1 MAISSWMIWGRSL
14 RTSRS
19 HRSRQ
24 NSEDSCVQLD
34 LSRGLKENVKE
45 VLTNLCQR
53 YNVPSVKKLAY
64 LNAIVKLISENDTLD
79 YGYSTDD
86 IFCCL
91 RVGLIHEAT
100 QVRAAALRAVRYM
113 LKKEQDVIAIN
124 KLQYPYFVARSMD
137 VNLRNEMERI
147 QALRLVRRILVL
159 APKHFSPVLARSL
172 VSLTNGGIEERDRAF
187 RAFLATLCELGVLN
201 SNLLISCGGN
211 GALARAAMTGQSPA
225 IIESVVGVLLKL
237 LNMPDTRNSV
247 SLLCF
252 AAPYC
257 ELHSASIERTKEER
271 EQRFAASK
279 LALLSILRSYS
290 GVIHFCRPDNNS
302 GLKAIAD
309 ILYVEQ
315 LEVRGAVLD
324 LLYELLDL
332 PLPTWTDEPDVALA
346 AVDPSRSR
354 DSWKLSEGFVAAEGA
369 FILPSL
375 SSRCPNI
382 TEIHL
387 ALLVY
392 ALLECG
398 LHRALAETIIST
410 DTFISVR
417 AAVLLGAL
425 LHLAHSLL
433 PSEVCDLTPPL
444 PNLLEHASAGKH
456 QALAAVNI
464 LERMHTM
471 LQRRPAPA
479 SLFLDRILQAG
490 TWLRPALPRRQRPSS
505 RHWLR
510 RESPTTPLLKDAQ
523 VLSSKDAL
531 AWNWP
536 VVRSILRS
544 REDTVRIL
552 HDSDHRLFIK
562 RLVRYFKPS
571 SNGYSR
577 VELGTNAILAREATL
592 AGCDLLNCLLELHE
606 PEGTKLLNELIADI
620 AEQISSI
627 RTAQSAHECLF
638 SPRHM
643 STTCCQKYFLFL
655 GQLSHSA
662 KGTVILK
669 GFNLLEKLQDLALAT
684 NHDCYVKLIVSSLD
698 YSREGPNRKVMS
710 KIITEAALEST
721 RLYATQFLRLILRA
735 RMADAFRWAMI
746 LLSDRLSDTS
756 KTVALTA
763 LEVLHEACEEPEYV
777 EALWQQGGQSR
788 DWDKWLQHLG
798 DKGYLLK
805 IRLYSL
811 QQGFTTL
818 SSPVEELEKWI
829 ALDGFADRYVGL
841 IEREIHDSLT
851 RRQRDENGSYHK
863 RTTNVLM
870 MPQNIFIPPHLIG
883 QMAQHEL
890 GMQLLVRRNVIQ
902 RFARVIQRFR
912 IDFGGVDGD
921 TSIKYIRTHRI
932 LIDDAC
938 LMSEESGIGE
948 TESNRLETI
957 LDSETT
963 EITNGYN
970 VHRNESLIDVHRKLS
985 LDDSK
990 CTTPEKSWR
999 TEPESRDEQHADL
1012 DVRILKAKS
1021 ALWVLGHVGTSGAGV
1036 EQLNHLGIIEMIT
1049 SLAETCPYYAIR
1061 ATAMYALSL
1070 IATTR
1075 AGADALIAFD
1085 WPCVRHRR
1093 GDLWPVLSPATRYP
1107 VPSPVP
1113 VQRHHRSL
1121 SDGKPEL
1128 PEPVVRRTRNRSESA
1143 ATDLEARRYAFTERG
1158 ETPSPVSSIQRLSQ
1172 QDAEGYARLRSL
1184 QRHRRPSYSQSS
1196 LEMYSL
1202 DGRLSLQSLSEFDSS
1217 RSWIAENVLTP
1228 TPPPAENNTENL
1240 FYMGICLPR
1249 KLLTIFPD
1257 PPQPSVLAAP
1267 DDVVKPEVESNEVD
1281 EESCSEYDV
1290 DTEHGRICLVC
1301 YNGKNSNKE
1310 LAEEQSIKLQREILR
1325 HVQRLANPVWYRHS
1339 RQVLLRLR
1347 QCYPEKFQDTC
1358 LFSDVAARLASGT
1371 YRMPARRFLQEL
1383 FLDSPFDALYIE
1395 PNSILEISICTEEN
1409 EEESLVPM
1417 VPESSS
1423 RVPSE
1428 NKINGRLTLS
1438 EMQAAQLAAV
1448 VEETGSDPRTAQQG
1462 NKNEQDMR
1470 ICERRS
1476 DEKIIADILNPRER
1490 IRLSK
1495 SSDRILKV
1503 SDLIIEDI
1511 RQQDISLCCQ
1521 DNCDHQLAI
1530 IYSVLVS
1537 KRKFHV
1543 YFLISKPY
1551 LISNSCQ

>member
-1 MAISSWMIWGRSL
+1 MAISGWMIWGRSL
-14 RTSRS
+14 RPSRS
-19 HRSRQ
+19 LRSRQ
-24 NSEDSCVQLD
+24 NSENSCVQLD

-53 YNVPSVKKLAY
+53 HNVPGIKKLAY
-64 LNAIVKLISENDTLD
+64 LNAIVKLISQNDSPD
-79 YGYSTDD
+79 YGYSVDD
-86 IFCCL
+86 LFCCL
-91 RVGLIHEAT
+91 RVGLVHEAT

-137 VNLRNEMERI
+137 VNLRNEMERM

-159 APKHFSPVLARSL
+159 APKHFSPILARSL
-172 VSLTNGGIEERDRAF
+172 ISLTNGSVAEKDGAF

-201 SNLLISCGGN
+201 SNLLISCGGV

-237 LNMPDTRNSV
+237 LNTPDTRSSV

-257 ELHSASIERTKEER
+257 ELHSLSIDRTKEDR
-271 EQRFAASK
+271 ERFAASK

-290 GVIHFCRPDNNS
+290 GVLHFCRPDDNS

-309 ILYVEQ
+309 ILYVDQ
-315 LEVRGAVLD
+315 LEVRGAVLE

-346 AVDPSRSR
+346 AVDPSRTR
-354 DSWKLSEGFVAAEGA
+354 DSWKLSEGFVAAEGKY
-369 FILPSL
+369 ILPSL

-398 LHRALAETIIST
+398 LHHALAETIVST

-433 PSEVCDLTPPL
+433 PSEVCDVTPAL

-456 QALAAVNI
+456 QALAAVTI

-471 LQRRPAPA
+471 MRRRPAPA
-479 SLFLDRILQAG
+479 SLFLDKLLQAR
-490 TWLRPALPRRQRPSS
+490 TWLRPTLPRRQRTSS
-505 RHWLR
+505 RNWLR

-544 REDTVRIL
+544 RDDTMRIL
-552 HDSDHRLFIK
+552 HDSDHRLFMK
-562 RLVRYFKPS
+562 RLVRYFKPC

-577 VELGTNAILAREATL
+577 VELTTNANLAREATL

-606 PEGTKLLNELIADI
+606 PEGTKLLNELIGDI

-662 KGTVILK
+662 KGTVVLK
-669 GFNLLEKLQDLALAT
+669 GFNLLEKLQNLALAT

-698 YSREGPNRKVMS
+698 YSRDGPNRKVLT
-710 KIITEAALEST
+710 KIITEATLDST
-721 RLYATQFLRLILRA
+721 RLYATQFLRLILRT
-735 RMADAFRWAMI
+735 RIADAYRWAI
-746 LLSDRLSDTS
+746 TLLTDRLSDTN

-763 LEVLHEACEEPEYV
+763 LEALHEACEESEYL
-777 EALWQQGGQSR
+777 EALLQQGSQSR
-788 DWDKWLQHLG
+788 NWNKWLEELG

-811 QQGFTTL
+811 HQGFTTL
-818 SSPVEELEKWI
+818 SSPTEELEKWI
-829 ALDGFADRYVGL
+829 SPGGFAERYVGL
-841 IEREIHDSLT
+841 IEGEIHDSLT
-851 RRQRDENGSYHK
+851 RRQRDETGSYHR
-863 RTTNVLM
+863 RTTNVPM
-870 MPQNIFIPPHLIG
+870 TPQNIFVLPHLIG
-883 QMAQHEL
+883 QLAQHDL
-890 GMQLLVRRNVIQ
+890 GMQLLLRRNVIQ
-902 RFARVIQRFR
+902 RFARVVQRFR
-912 IDFGGVDGD
+912 MEAVGRDSESNSRC
-921 TSIKYIRTHRI
+921 TKTNRSM
-932 LIDDAC
+932 LDDPYA
-938 LMSEESGIGE
+938 MSEESGTDE
-948 TESNRLETI
+948 TVESNRLETI
-957 LDSETT
+957 LDSEGLEP
-963 EITNGYN
+963 EIYN
-970 VHRNESLIDVHRKLS
+970 TQKVDSLVDIRRKTS
-985 LDDSK
+985 LDDSRR
-990 CTTPEKSWR
+990 TTPERSWR
-999 TEPESRDEQHADL
+999 LEAESREEQGISL
-1012 DVRILKAKS
+1012 NKKILKVKS
-1021 ALWVLGHVGTSGAGV
+1021 ALWALGHMGTSAAGV
-1036 EQLNHLGIIEMIT
+1036 EHLNHLGIIELLT
-1049 SLAETCPYYAIR
+1049 SMAETCPYYMVR

-1070 IATTR
+1070 IGTTR
-1075 AGADALIAFD
+1075 AGADALSTFD
-1085 WPCVRHRR
+1085 WSCVRHRR
-1093 GDLWPVLSPATRYP
+1093 GDHWPVVPPTSRYP

-1113 VQRHHRSL
+1113 IQRHHRSL

-1128 PEPVVRRTRNRSESA
+1128 PEPVARRTRNRSESA
-1143 ATDLEARRYAFTERG
+1143 ATDLEPRRYALPERG
-1158 ETPSPVSSIQRLSQ
+1158 ETPSPVSSNQRLSQ
-1172 QDAEGYARLRSL
+1172 QDAEGYAKLRSL

-1217 RSWIAENVLTP
+1217 RSWIAEHVLNP
-1228 TPPPAENNTENL
+1228 TPPPPPEDNNDNL
-1240 FYMGICLPR
+1240 FYMGIALPKR
-1249 KLLTIFPD
+1249 LISIFPE
-1257 PPQPSVLAAP
+1257 PPQPSLPIIA
-1267 DDVVKPEVESNEVD
+1267 DDVPKSDVETTEVD

-1290 DTEHGRICLVC
+1290 DAEHCRICLIC
-1301 YNGKNSNKE
+1301 DHGKCSNRNFVT
-1310 LAEEQSIKLQREILR
+1310 EQDMKLQRKILT
-1325 HVQRLANPVWYRHS
+1325 HTQRLANPVWYRHS
-1339 RQVLLRLR
+1339 RETLLGLR
-1347 QCYPEKFQDTC
+1347 QLHSEKFQDTC
-1358 LFSDVAARLASGT
+1358 LFSDVAAHLGSGT

-1383 FLDSPFDALYIE
+1383 FLDSTFDALYVEPARILKLNDGNDE
-1395 PNSILEISICTEEN
+1395 KPLRLPNSTALQ
-1409 EEESLVPM
+1409 LD
-1417 VPESSS
+1417 S

-1428 NKINGRLTLS
+1428 SKINGRLTFPDIQVTQLDAVA
-1438 EMQAAQLAAV
+1438 EEAAGDTNQQCNKTQEV
-1448 VEETGSDPRTAQQG
+1448 PR
-1462 NKNEQDMR
+1462 KS
-1470 ICERRS
+1470 ERRS
-1476 DEKIIADILNPRER
+1476 DEKIIAEILKPEER

-1495 SSDRILKV
+1495 SSDRLLKV
-1503 SDLIIEDI
+1503 SGTNTA
-1511 RQQDISLCCQ
+1511 ISL
-1521 DNCDHQLAI
+1521 D
-1530 IYSVLVS
+1530 
-1537 KRKFHV
+1537 
-1543 YFLISKPY
+1543 
-1551 LISNSCQ
+1551 

>member
-24 NSEDSCVQLD
+24 DSEDSCVQLD

-53 YNVPSVKKLAY
+53 ENVPSIKKLAY
-64 LNAIVKLISENDTLD
+64 LNAIVKLISENDSPD
-79 YGYSTDD
+79 YGYSTNDV
-86 IFCCL
+86 FCCL
-91 RVGLIHEAT
+91 RMGLVHEAT

-137 VNLRNEMERI
+137 VNLRSEMERM

-172 VSLTNGGIEERDRAF
+172 ISLTNGGVEEKDGAF
-187 RAFLATLCELGVLN
+187 RAFLAILCELGVLN
-201 SNLLISCGGN
+201 SNLLISCGGI

-237 LNMPDTRNSV
+237 LNTPDTRSSV

-257 ELHSASIERTKEER
+257 ELHSLNIDRTKEER
-271 EQRFAASK
+271 ERFAASK

-290 GVIHFCRPDNNS
+290 GVLHFCRPDDNS

-309 ILYVEQ
+309 MLYVEQ
-315 LEVRGAVLD
+315 LEVRAAVLE

-346 AVDPSRSR
+346 AVDPSRAH
-354 DSWKLSEGFVAAEGA
+354 DSWKLSEGFVAAEGKY
-369 FILPSL
+369 ILPSL

-398 LHRALAETIIST
+398 LHRALAETIVST

-456 QALAAVNI
+456 QALAAVTI

-471 LQRRPAPA
+471 MRRRPAPA
-479 SLFLDRILQAG
+479 SLFLDKLLQAG
-490 TWLRPALPRRQRPSS
+490 TWLRPTLPRRQRTSS

-552 HDSDHRLFIK
+552 HDSDHRLFMK
-562 RLVRYFKPS
+562 RLIRYFKPC

-577 VELGTNAILAREATL
+577 VELATNANLAREATL
-592 AGCDLLNCLLELHE
+592 AGCDLLNCLLEIHE
-606 PEGTKLLNELIADI
+606 PESTKLLFELIGEI
-620 AEQISSI
+620 AEQITSI
-627 RTAQSAHECLF
+627 QTAQSAHECLF

-662 KGTVILK
+662 KGTRILK
-669 GFNLLEKLQDLALAT
+669 EFHLLGKLQDLALAT
-684 NHDCYVKLIVSSLD
+684 NHDCYVKLIISSLD
-698 YSREGPNRKVMS
+698 YSRDGPNRKVLT
-710 KIITEAALEST
+710 KIITEATLDST

-735 RMADAFRWAMI
+735 RMADAYRWAI
-746 LLSDRLSDTS
+746 LLLSDRLSDS
-756 KTVALTA
+756 NKTIALTA
-763 LEVLHEACEEPEYV
+763 LEALHEACEEPEYL
-777 EALWQQGGQSR
+777 EALLQQGAQSR
-788 DWDKWLQHLG
+788 DWDKWLEELG

-811 QQGFTTL
+811 SQSFTTL
-818 SSPVEELEKWI
+818 SSPAEELEKWI
-829 ALDGFADRYVGL
+829 NPGGFAERYVGL
-841 IEREIHDSLT
+841 IEGEIHDSLT
-851 RRQRDENGSYHK
+851 RRQRNETGSYYR
-863 RTTNVLM
+863 RTSNVPM
-870 MPQNIFIPPHLIG
+870 TPHNIFILPHLIG
-883 QMAQHEL
+883 QLAQHDL
-890 GMQLLVRRNVIQ
+890 GAQLLLRRNVIQ
-902 RFARVIQRFR
+902 RFARVVQRFR
-912 IDFGGVDGD
+912 
-921 TSIKYIRTHRI
+921 
-932 LIDDAC
+932 
-938 LMSEESGIGE
+938 
-948 TESNRLETI
+948 LEFVAN
-957 LDSETT
+957 L
-963 EITNGYN
+963 N
-970 VHRNESLIDVHRKLS
+970 K
-985 LDDSK
+985 
-990 CTTPEKSWR
+990 
-999 TEPESRDEQHADL
+999 
-1012 DVRILKAKS
+1012 RILKMKS
-1021 ALWVLGHVGTSGAGV
+1021 ALWVLGHAGTSAAGV
-1036 EQLNHLGIIEMIT
+1036 EQLNHLGIIELIA
-1049 SLAETCPYYAIR
+1049 SIAETCSYYVVR

-1070 IATTR
+1070 IGTTR
-1075 AGADALIAFD
+1075 AGADALSSFE

-1093 GDLWPVLSPATRYP
+1093 GDHWPVVSPTSRYP
-1107 VPSPVP
+1107 APSPIP
-1113 VQRHHRSL
+1113 IQRHHRSL

-1128 PEPVVRRTRNRSESA
+1128 PEPVARRTRNRSESA
-1143 ATDLEARRYAFTERG
+1143 ATDLEARRYALPERG
-1158 ETPSPVSSIQRLSQ
+1158 ETPSPISSIQRLSQ

-1217 RSWIAENVLTP
+1217 RNWIAEHVLVP
-1228 TPPPAENNTENL
+1228 TPPPPEDNNDNL
-1240 FYMGICLPR
+1240 FYMGIALPKR
-1249 KLLTIFPD
+1249 LITIFPE
-1257 PPQPSVLAAP
+1257 PPYLSIPTITLDDAP
-1267 DDVVKPEVESNEVD
+1267 KSDIETTEVD
-1281 EESCSEYDV
+1281 EESCSESDV
-1290 DTEHGRICLVC
+1290 DAEHYRICLVC
-1301 YNGKNSNKE
+1301 YHGKSSSKD
-1310 LAEEQSIKLQREILR
+1310 SIPEKDLKLQRKILR
-1325 HVQRLANPVWYRHS
+1325 HVQRLANPVWYRNS
-1339 RQVLLRLR
+1339 RQTLLRLR
-1347 QCYPEKFQDTC
+1347 QLHAGVFQDIC
-1358 LFSDVAARLASGT
+1358 LFSDVAAHLGNNT

-1383 FLDSPFDALYIE
+1383 FLDSTFEALSAEAVNILKQNDSNDEKLLRSPISTTALE
-1395 PNSILEISICTEEN
+1395 PD
-1409 EEESLVPM
+1409 
-1417 VPESSS
+1417 S

-1428 NKINGRLTLS
+1428 SKINGRLTFS
-1438 EMQAAQLAAV
+1438 DIQVAQLDVV
-1448 VEETGSDPRTAQQG
+1448 VEEAAGDSCVTQQC
-1462 NKNEQDMR
+1462 NKTQDLLR
-1470 ICERRS
+1470 KPERRS
-1476 DEKIIADILNPRER
+1476 DEKIIAEILKPEER

-1495 SSDRILKV
+1495 SSDRLLKV
-1503 SDLIIEDI
+1503 SGTNTA
-1511 RQQDISLCCQ
+1511 ISL
-1521 DNCDHQLAI
+1521 D
-1530 IYSVLVS
+1530 
-1537 KRKFHV
+1537 
-1543 YFLISKPY
+1543 
-1551 LISNSCQ
+1551 

>member
-24 NSEDSCVQLD
+24 ESEDSCVQLD

-53 YNVPSVKKLAY
+53 ENVPSVKKLAY
-64 LNAIVKLISENDTLD
+64 LNAIVKLISENDSSD
-79 YGYSTDD
+79 YGYSISD

-91 RVGLIHEAT
+91 RVGLVHEAT

-137 VNLRNEMERI
+137 VNLRNEIERM

-159 APKHFSPVLARSL
+159 APKHFSPILARSL
-172 VSLTNGGIEERDRAF
+172 ISLTSGGVEEKDGAF

-201 SNLLISCGGN
+201 SNLLISCGGIS
-211 GALARAAMTGQSPA
+211 ALARAAMTGQSPA
-225 IIESVVGVLLKL
+225 IIESVVGVLLRL
-237 LNMPDTRNSV
+237 LNTPDTRNSV

-257 ELHSASIERTKEER
+257 ELHSATIDRTKEER
-271 EQRFAASK
+271 DRFAASK

-290 GVIHFCRPDNNS
+290 GVLHFCRPDDNS
-302 GLKAIAD
+302 GLKAISD
-309 ILYVEQ
+309 VLYVEQ
-315 LEVRGAVLD
+315 LEVRGAVLE

-346 AVDPSRSR
+346 AVDPSRTR
-354 DSWKLSEGFVAAEGA
+354 DSWKLSEGFVAAEGKY
-369 FILPSL
+369 ILPSL

-398 LHRALAETIIST
+398 LHRALAETIVST

-444 PNLLEHASAGKH
+444 PNLLEHASTGKH
-456 QALAAVNI
+456 QALAAVAI

-471 LQRRPAPA
+471 MRRRPAPA
-479 SLFLDRILQAG
+479 SLFLDKILQAG
-490 TWLRPALPRRQRPSS
+490 TWLRPTLPRRQRTSS

-544 REDTVRIL
+544 REDTSRIL
-552 HDSDHRLFIK
+552 HDSDHRLFMK
-562 RLVRYFKPS
+562 RLVRYFKPC

-577 VELGTNAILAREATL
+577 VELATNANLAREATL
-592 AGCDLLNCLLELHE
+592 AGCDLLNCLLEIPE
-606 PEGTKLLNELIADI
+606 PESTKLLFELIADVD
-620 AEQISSI
+620 EQISSI

-662 KGTVILK
+662 KGTRILK
-669 GFNLLEKLQDLALAT
+669 EFQLLGKLQDLALAT
-684 NHDCYVKLIVSSLD
+684 NHDCYVKLIISSLD
-698 YSREGPNRKVMS
+698 YSRDGPNRKVLT
-710 KIITEAALEST
+710 KIITEATLDST

-735 RMADAFRWAMI
+735 RMADAYRWAI
-746 LLSDRLSDTS
+746 TLLSERLSDIN
-756 KTVALTA
+756 KTIALTA
-763 LEVLHEACEEPEYV
+763 LEALHEACEEPEYL
-777 EALWQQGGQSR
+777 EALLQQGGQSR
-788 DWDKWLQHLG
+788 DWDKWLEELG

-811 QQGFTTL
+811 HQGFTTL
-818 SSPVEELEKWI
+818 SSPAEELEKWI
-829 ALDGFADRYVGL
+829 SPGGFAERYVGL
-841 IEREIHDSLT
+841 IEGEIHDSLT
-851 RRQRDENGSYHK
+851 RRQRNETGSYHR
-863 RTTNVLM
+863 RTSNVPM
-870 MPQNIFIPPHLIG
+870 TPHNIFILPHLIG
-883 QMAQHEL
+883 QLAQHDL
-890 GMQLLVRRNVIQ
+890 GMQLLLRRNVIQ
-902 RFARVIQRFR
+902 RFTRIVQRFR
-912 IDFGGVDGD
+912 LEFGNRDSESNSRCTKTNRSVIEDAGV
-921 TSIKYIRTHRI
+921 
-932 LIDDAC
+932 
-938 LMSEESGIGE
+938 MSEESGTEEIV
-948 TESNRLETI
+948 ESNRLETI
-957 LDSETT
+957 MDSE
-963 EITNGYN
+963 I
-970 VHRNESLIDVHRKLS
+970 VESVDICYPQKVDSLLDIRRKTS
-985 LDDSK
+985 LDDSRR
-990 CTTPEKSWR
+990 TTPERSWR
-999 TEPESRDEQHADL
+999 LESESREEQVSNL
-1012 DVRILKAKS
+1012 NKRILKVKS
-1021 ALWVLGHVGTSGAGV
+1021 AIWALGHMGTSTAGA
-1036 EQLNHLGIIEMIT
+1036 EQLNHAGIIELLT
-1049 SLAETCPYYAIR
+1049 SIAETCSYYVIR
-1061 ATAMYALSL
+1061 ATAMYGLSL

-1075 AGADALIAFD
+1075 TGADALSTFD

-1093 GDLWPVLSPATRYP
+1093 GDHWPVVPPTSRYP
-1107 VPSPVP
+1107 APSPIP
-1113 VQRHHRSL
+1113 IQRHHRSL

-1128 PEPVVRRTRNRSESA
+1128 PEPVARRTRNRSESA
-1143 ATDLEARRYAFTERG
+1143 ATDLEARRYALPERG

-1217 RSWIAENVLTP
+1217 RNWIAEQVLTP
-1228 TPPPAENNTENL
+1228 TPPSPEDNHDNL
-1240 FYMGICLPR
+1240 FYMGIALPKR
-1249 KLLTIFPD
+1249 LITIFPEPLQSSIPAITLD
-1257 PPQPSVLAAP
+1257 DAP
-1267 DDVVKPEVESNEVD
+1267 KSDVETTEVD
-1281 EESCSEYDV
+1281 EESCSECDV
-1290 DTEHGRICLVC
+1290 DAEHYRICLVC
-1301 YNGKNSNKE
+1301 YHGKTSSKE
-1310 LAEEQSIKLQREILR
+1310 SIPEKDLKLQRKILR
-1325 HVQRLANPVWYRHS
+1325 HAQRLANPVWYRNS
-1339 RQVLLRLR
+1339 RQTLLRLR
-1347 QCYPEKFQDTC
+1347 QLHSEKFQDIC
-1358 LFSDVAARLASGT
+1358 LFSDVAARLGSNT

-1383 FLDSPFDALYIE
+1383 FLDSTFEALYVEAANVLKLNDGNDEKFLRSSTALE
-1395 PNSILEISICTEEN
+1395 PD
-1409 EEESLVPM
+1409 
-1417 VPESSS
+1417 S

-1428 NKINGRLTLS
+1428 SKINGRLTFS
-1438 EMQAAQLAAV
+1438 DIQVAQLDV
-1448 VEETGSDPRTAQQG
+1448 VAEETGNDSCVTQQC
-1462 NKNEQDMR
+1462 NKPQELL
-1470 ICERRS
+1470 CKPERRS
-1476 DEKIIADILNPRER
+1476 DEKIIAEILKPEER

-1495 SSDRILKV
+1495 SSDRLLKV
-1503 SDLIIEDI
+1503 SGTNTA
-1511 RQQDISLCCQ
+1511 ISL
-1521 DNCDHQLAI
+1521 D
-1530 IYSVLVS
+1530 
-1537 KRKFHV
+1537 
-1543 YFLISKPY
+1543 
-1551 LISNSCQ
+1551 

>member
-24 NSEDSCVQLD
+24 ESEDSCVQLD

-53 YNVPSVKKLAY
+53 ENVPSIKKLAY
-64 LNAIVKLISENDTLD
+64 LNAIVKLISENDSPD
-79 YGYSTDD
+79 YGYPINDV
-86 IFCCL
+86 FCCL
-91 RVGLIHEAT
+91 RVGLVHEAT
-100 QVRAAALRAVRYM
+100 QVRAAALRAIRYM

-124 KLQYPYFVARSMD
+124 KLQYPYFLARSMD
-137 VNLRNEMERI
+137 VNLRNEMERM

-159 APKHFSPVLARSL
+159 APKHFSPILARSL
-172 VSLTNGGIEERDRAF
+172 ISLTNGGVEEKDGAF

-201 SNLLISCGGN
+201 SNLLISCGGIS
-211 GALARAAMTGQSPA
+211 ALARAAMTGQSPA

-237 LNMPDTRNSV
+237 LNTPDTRSSI

-257 ELHSASIERTKEER
+257 ELHSASIDRTKEER
-271 EQRFAASK
+271 ERFAASK

-290 GVIHFCRPDNNS
+290 GVLHFCRPDDNS

-309 ILYVEQ
+309 VLYVEK
-315 LEVRGAVLD
+315 LEVRGAVLE

-346 AVDPSRSR
+346 AVDPSRAR
-354 DSWKLSEGFVAAEGA
+354 DSWKLSEGFVAAEGKY
-369 FILPSL
+369 ILPSL

-392 ALLECG
+392 ASLECG
-398 LHRALAETIIST
+398 LHRALAETIVST

-456 QALAAVNI
+456 QALAAVAI

-471 LQRRPAPA
+471 MRRRPAPA
-479 SLFLDRILQAG
+479 SLFLDKILQAG
-490 TWLRPALPRRQRPSS
+490 TWLRPTLPRRKRTSS

-544 REDTVRIL
+544 REDTARIL
-552 HDSDHRLFIK
+552 HDSDHRLFMK
-562 RLVRYFKPS
+562 RLVRYFKPC

-577 VELGTNAILAREATL
+577 VELATNANLAREATL
-592 AGCDLLNCLLELHE
+592 AGCDLLNCLLEIPE
-606 PEGTKLLNELIADI
+606 PESTKLLYELIEDVD
-620 AEQISSI
+620 EQISSI

-662 KGTVILK
+662 KGTRILK
-669 GFNLLEKLQDLALAT
+669 DFHLLGKLQDLALAT
-684 NHDCYVKLIVSSLD
+684 NHDCYVKLIISSLD
-698 YSREGPNRKVMS
+698 YSRDGPNRKVLT
-710 KIITEAALEST
+710 KIITEATLDST

-735 RMADAFRWAMI
+735 RMADAYRWAI
-746 LLSDRLSDTS
+746 TLLSERLSDFN

-763 LEVLHEACEEPEYV
+763 LEALHEACEEPEYLD
-777 EALWQQGGQSR
+777 ALLQQGGQSR
-788 DWDKWLQHLG
+788 DWDKWLEELG

-811 QQGFTTL
+811 SQGFTML
-818 SSPVEELEKWI
+818 SSPAEELEKWI
-829 ALDGFADRYVGL
+829 SPGGFAERYVGL
-841 IEREIHDSLT
+841 IEGEIHDSLT
-851 RRQRDENGSYHK
+851 RRQRNETGSYHR
-863 RTTNVLM
+863 RTSNVPM
-870 MPQNIFIPPHLIG
+870 TPQNIFILPHLIG
-883 QMAQHEL
+883 QLVQHDL
-890 GMQLLVRRNVIQ
+890 GTQLLLRRNVIQ
-902 RFARVIQRFR
+902 RFIRVLQRFR
-912 IDFGGVDGD
+912 LEFGSRDSESNSRCTKTNRSV
-921 TSIKYIRTHRI
+921 
-932 LIDDAC
+932 IDDTCA
-938 LMSEESGIGE
+938 MSEESGTDE
-948 TESNRLETI
+948 TVESNRLETI
-957 LDSETT
+957 MDSEIM
-963 EITNGYN
+963 EGVDISYPQK
-970 VHRNESLIDVHRKLS
+970 VDSLIDIRRKTS
-985 LDDSK
+985 LDDSRR
-990 CTTPEKSWR
+990 TTLERSWKL
-999 TEPESRDEQHADL
+999 EPDSRDDQTNL
-1012 DVRILKAKS
+1012 SKRILKVKS
-1021 ALWVLGHVGTSGAGV
+1021 ALWALGHMGTSAAGV
-1036 EQLNHLGIIEMIT
+1036 EQLNHAGIIELLT
-1049 SLAETCPYYAIR
+1049 SIAETCSYYVIR

-1075 AGADALIAFD
+1075 AGADALSSFD

-1093 GDLWPVLSPATRYP
+1093 GDHWPVVPPTNRYP
-1107 VPSPVP
+1107 APSPIP
-1113 VQRHHRSL
+1113 IQRHHRSL

-1128 PEPVVRRTRNRSESA
+1128 PEPVARRTRNRSESA
-1143 ATDLEARRYAFTERG
+1143 ATDLEARRYALPERG

-1217 RSWIAENVLTP
+1217 RNWITEQVLTP
-1228 TPPPAENNTENL
+1228 TPPPPDDNNDNL
-1240 FYMGICLPR
+1240 FYMGIALPKR
-1249 KLLTIFPD
+1249 LITIFPES
-1257 PPQPSVLAAP
+1257 PQLSVPTIILDDAP
-1267 DDVVKPEVESNEVD
+1267 KSDVETTEVD
-1281 EESCSEYDV
+1281 EESCSECDV
-1290 DTEHGRICLVC
+1290 DAEHYRICLVC
-1301 YNGKNSNKE
+1301 SHGKSSSKDMIPE
-1310 LAEEQSIKLQREILR
+1310 KDLKLQRKILR
-1325 HVQRLANPVWYRHS
+1325 HAQRLANPVWYRNS
-1339 RQVLLRLR
+1339 RQTLLRLR
-1347 QCYPEKFQDTC
+1347 QLHPEKFQDIC
-1358 LFSDVAARLASGT
+1358 LFSDVAVRLGSNT

-1383 FLDSPFDALYIE
+1383 FLDSTFEALYVEAADVLKLNDGNDEKSLQSPI
-1395 PNSILEISICTEEN
+1395 SAALELDSH
-1409 EEESLVPM
+1409 
-1417 VPESSS
+1417 
-1423 RVPSE
+1423 VPSE
-1428 NKINGRLTLS
+1428 SKVNGRLTFP
-1438 EMQAAQLAAV
+1438 EIQVAQLDAV
-1448 VEETGSDPRTAQQG
+1448 AEETGGDSCATQQC
-1462 NKNEQDMR
+1462 NKSQELLR
-1470 ICERRS
+1470 KSERRS
-1476 DEKIIADILNPRER
+1476 DEKIIAEILKPEER

-1495 SSDRILKV
+1495 SSDRLLKV
-1503 SDLIIEDI
+1503 SGTNTA
-1511 RQQDISLCCQ
+1511 ISL
-1521 DNCDHQLAI
+1521 D
-1530 IYSVLVS
+1530 
-1537 KRKFHV
+1537 
-1543 YFLISKPY
+1543 
-1551 LISNSCQ
+1551 

>member
-1 MAISSWMIWGRSL
+1 MAISSWMMWGRSL

-24 NSEDSCVQLD
+24 DSEDSCVQLD

-53 YNVPSVKKLAY
+53 ENVPSIKKLAY
-64 LNAIVKLISENDTLD
+64 LNAIVKLISENDSPD
-79 YGYSTDD
+79 YGYSTNDV
-86 IFCCL
+86 FCCL
-91 RVGLIHEAT
+91 RVGLVHEAT

-137 VNLRNEMERI
+137 VNLRNEMERM

-172 VSLTNGGIEERDRAF
+172 ISLTNGGVEENDGAF
-187 RAFLATLCELGVLN
+187 RAFLAILCELGVLN
-201 SNLLISCGGN
+201 SNLLISCGGI
-211 GALARAAMTGQSPA
+211 GALARAAMTGQSPS

-237 LNMPDTRNSV
+237 LNTPDTRSSV

-257 ELHSASIERTKEER
+257 ELHSLNIDRTKEER
-271 EQRFAASK
+271 ERFAASK

-290 GVIHFCRPDNNS
+290 GVLHFCRPDDNS

-309 ILYVEQ
+309 MLYVEQ
-315 LEVRGAVLD
+315 LEVRGAVLE

-346 AVDPSRSR
+346 AVDPSRAR
-354 DSWKLSEGFVAAEGA
+354 DSWKLSEGFVAAEGKY
-369 FILPSL
+369 ILPSL

-398 LHRALAETIIST
+398 LHRALAETIVST

-433 PSEVCDLTPPL
+433 PPEVCDLTPPL

-456 QALAAVNI
+456 QALAAVTI

-471 LQRRPAPA
+471 MRRRPAPA
-479 SLFLDRILQAG
+479 SLFLDKLLQAG
-490 TWLRPALPRRQRPSS
+490 TWLRPTLPRRQRTFS

-510 RESPTTPLLKDAQ
+510 RESPTTPLLKDAH
-523 VLSSKDAL
+523 VLSFKDAL

-562 RLVRYFKPS
+562 RLIRYFKPC

-577 VELGTNAILAREATL
+577 VELATNANLAREATL
-592 AGCDLLNCLLELHE
+592 AGCDLLNCLLEIHE
-606 PEGTKLLNELIADI
+606 PESTKLLFELIGEI
-620 AEQISSI
+620 AEQITSI

-662 KGTVILK
+662 KGTRILK
-669 GFNLLEKLQDLALAT
+669 EFHLLGKLQDLALAT
-684 NHDCYVKLIVSSLD
+684 NHDCYVKLIISSLD
-698 YSREGPNRKVMS
+698 YSRDGPNRKVLT
-710 KIITEAALEST
+710 KIITEATLDST

-735 RMADAFRWAMI
+735 RMADAYRWAI
-746 LLSDRLSDTS
+746 SLLSDRLSDS
-756 KTVALTA
+756 NKTIALTA
-763 LEVLHEACEEPEYV
+763 LEALHEACEEPEYL
-777 EALWQQGGQSR
+777 EALLQQGAQSR
-788 DWDKWLQHLG
+788 DWDKWLEELG

-811 QQGFTTL
+811 HQGFTTL
-818 SSPVEELEKWI
+818 SSPAEELEKWI
-829 ALDGFADRYVGL
+829 NPGGFAERYVGL
-841 IEREIHDSLT
+841 IEGEIHDSLT
-851 RRQRDENGSYHK
+851 RRQRNETGSYYR
-863 RTTNVLM
+863 RTSSVPMT
-870 MPQNIFIPPHLIG
+870 PHNIFILPHLIG
-883 QMAQHEL
+883 QLVQHEL
-890 GMQLLVRRNVIQ
+890 GAQLLLRRNVVQ
-902 RFARVIQRFR
+902 RFARIVQRFR
-912 IDFGGVDGD
+912 LEFGNRDSESNSRC
-921 TSIKYIRTHRI
+921 TKTNRSAA
-932 LIDDAC
+932 DDAYA
-938 LMSEESGIGE
+938 MSEESGTDE
-948 TESNRLETI
+948 TVESNKLETI
-957 LDSETT
+957 MDSET
-963 EITNGYN
+963 
-970 VHRNESLIDVHRKLS
+970 VESIDICCPQKVDSLLDIRRKTS
-985 LDDSK
+985 LDDSRR
-990 CTTPEKSWR
+990 TTPEKSWR
-999 TEPESRDEQHADL
+999 LESESRDDQVTNL
-1012 DVRILKAKS
+1012 NKRILKMKS
-1021 ALWVLGHVGTSGAGV
+1021 ALWVLGHAGTSAAGV
-1036 EQLNHLGIIEMIT
+1036 EQLNHLGIIELIT
-1049 SLAETCPYYAIR
+1049 SIAETCSYYVVR

-1070 IATTR
+1070 IGTTR
-1075 AGADALIAFD
+1075 AGADALMSLE

-1093 GDLWPVLSPATRYP
+1093 GDHWPVVPPTSRYP
-1107 VPSPVP
+1107 APSPIP
-1113 VQRHHRSL
+1113 IQRHHRSL

-1128 PEPVVRRTRNRSESA
+1128 PEPAARRTRNRSESA
-1143 ATDLEARRYAFTERG
+1143 ATDLEARRYALPERG

-1217 RSWIAENVLTP
+1217 RNWIAEHVLTP
-1228 TPPPAENNTENL
+1228 TPPPPEDNNDNL
-1240 FYMGICLPR
+1240 FYMGIALPKR
-1249 KLLTIFPD
+1249 LITIFPE
-1257 PPQPSVLAAP
+1257 PPHVSIPAITLDDAP
-1267 DDVVKPEVESNEVD
+1267 KSDIETTEVD
-1281 EESCSEYDV
+1281 EESCSECDV
-1290 DTEHGRICLVC
+1290 DAEHYRICLVC
-1301 YNGKNSNKE
+1301 CHGKSSSKD
-1310 LAEEQSIKLQREILR
+1310 SIPEKDLKLQRKILR
-1325 HVQRLANPVWYRHS
+1325 HVQRLANPVWYRNS
-1339 RQVLLRLR
+1339 LQTLLRLR
-1347 QCYPEKFQDTC
+1347 QLHSEVFQDIC
-1358 LFSDVAARLASGT
+1358 LFSDVAARLGNNT

-1383 FLDSPFDALYIE
+1383 FLDSTFDALCVEAANILKQNDSNDEKLLRSPISTALE
-1395 PNSILEISICTEEN
+1395 PN
-1409 EEESLVPM
+1409 
-1417 VPESSS
+1417 S

-1428 NKINGRLTLS
+1428 SKINGRLTFS
-1438 EMQAAQLAAV
+1438 DIQVAQLDVVAEEAAGDSCV
-1448 VEETGSDPRTAQQG
+1448 TQQC
-1462 NKNEQDMR
+1462 NKTQEILR
-1470 ICERRS
+1470 KPERLS
-1476 DEKIIADILNPRER
+1476 DEKIIAEILKPEER

-1495 SSDRILKV
+1495 SSDRLLKV
-1503 SDLIIEDI
+1503 SGTNTV
-1511 RQQDISLCCQ
+1511 ISL
-1521 DNCDHQLAI
+1521 D
-1530 IYSVLVS
+1530 
-1537 KRKFHV
+1537 
-1543 YFLISKPY
+1543 
-1551 LISNSCQ
+1551 